1 MLPKQLKRKMHDA
14 SACRRLSLEKM
25 LDGSQFT
32 REALQNVKNTFIHF
46 PDKSMQ
52 ESDVRRSQSVP
63 RHFGSSKSHGELN
76 CKDEHSPLSSNG
88 FLGTRVCDSPAR
100 GKLSAGISATLN
112 TPDTSPTN
120 SGHSGDFSPMSA
132 RAGCWVS
139 SSVSTA
145 ENTPTNAQS
154 QQQLMKLRATGQ
166 AVMLQLQ
173 SKIEFKGQRES
184 RPTLLQALGNSNEI
198 VMQWSFPAVY

>member
-1 MLPKQLKRKMHDA
+1 MLPKLLKRKMHDA

-25 LDGSQFT
+25 LGGSQFA
-32 REALQNVKNTFIHF
+32 REAMQNVKNTFIHF
-46 PDKSMQ
+46 PDRSMH

-63 RHFGSSKSHGELN
+63 RNFGSSKSHGELN
-76 CKDEHSPLSSNG
+76 CKDEHSPLSRNA
-88 FLGTRVCDSPAR
+88 FLGTRACDSPAR
-100 GKLSAGISATLN
+100 AKRDAGISAFLN

-120 SGHSGDFSPMSA
+120 SGHSGDFSPMSC
-132 RAGCWVS
+132 CWVS

-173 SKIEFKGQRES
+173 SKTEFRGQHSS
-184 RPTLLQALGNSNEI
+184 RPTLLQALGKSNEI
-198 VMQWSFPAVY
+198 GMQWSFPVVY